1 MLKRFIFVAAMG
13 LMTAPAALMAQDN
26 DQTLADIRQQLTVL
40 NVEVQKL
47 RRELSTTG
55 GGSVDTGGSSVLER
69 VSTMESELQRLT
81 SKTEEMENRINRV
94 VTDGTNRIGDLE
106 YRLVE
111 LEGGDLGA
119 LGETSTLGGGEKPA
133 VAAPTSDGERE
144 VTEINRATGVSPNSG
159 AATSGGIV
167 TPINEAELAVSEKA
181 DFERAQGAL
190 ASGDFRS
197 AADLFATFN
206 QTYPGGPL
214 AAEAELRRG
223 EALTGLGDNRE
234 AARAYLAAFSSDPEG
249 PVAPQ
254 SLFELGRSLGTLE
267 QTQEA
272 CVTLAEVAVRF
283 PNAPQVSEAQAQR
296 QTLGCS

>member
-1 MLKRFIFVAAMG
+1 MLKRYILVMAMG
-13 LMTAPAALMAQDN
+13 LMTAPAALMAQEN

-55 GGSVDTGGSSVLER
+55 SATVQTGGDSVLER
-69 VSTMESELQRLT
+69 VATMESELQRLT
-81 SKTEEMENRINRV
+81 SKTEEMENRINRIV
-94 VTDGTNRIGDLE
+94 ADGTNRIGDLE

-119 LGETSTLGGGEKPA
+119 LGETSTLGGGDLPA
-133 VAAPTSDGERE
+133 VAAPGGGGDRE
-144 VTEINRATGVSPNSG
+144 VVETTPG
-159 AATSGGIV
+159 ADGAPANGIV

-181 DFERAQGAL
+181 DFERAREAL
-190 ASGDFRS
+190 ANGDFRS

-223 EALTGLGDNRE
+223 EALSGLGDNRE
-234 AARAYLAAFSSDPEG
+234 AARAYLAAFSTDPEG

-254 SLFELGRSLGTLE
+254 SLFELGRALGTLQ

-272 CVTLAEVAVRF
+272 CVTLSEVAMRF
-283 PNAPQVSEAQAQR
+283 PDSPRVADAEAQR

>member
-1 MLKRFIFVAAMG
+1 VLKRYIFVAVMG

-55 GGSVDTGGSSVLER
+55 GASVETGGNSVLER

-81 SKTEEMENRINRV
+81 SKTEEMENRINRIV
-94 VTDGTNRIGDLE
+94 ADGTNRIGDLE

-119 LGETSTLGGGEKPA
+119 LGETSTLGGGEAPA
-133 VAAPTSDGERE
+133 VAAPAAEAGRE
-144 VTEINRATGVSPNSG
+144 VVEVTPGNGNAG
-159 AATSGGIV
+159 ASGGII

-181 DFERAQGAL
+181 DFERAQEAL

-197 AADLFATFN
+197 AADLFASFN
-206 QTYPGGPL
+206 TTYPGGPL
-214 AAEAELRRG
+214 AAEAEMRRG

-234 AARAYLAAFSSDPEG
+234 AARAYLAAFSTDPEG
-249 PVAPQ
+249 PVAPR
-254 SLFELGRSLGTLE
+254 SLFELGRALGVLE

-272 CVTLAEVAVRF
+272 CVTLSEVAVRF
-283 PNAPQVSEAQAQR
+283 PNAPQVSQAEAQR

>member
-1 MLKRFIFVAAMG
+1 MG

-40 NVEVQKL
+40 SVEVQKL

-55 GGSVDTGGSSVLER
+55 GGSVETGGNSVLER
-69 VSTMESELQRLT
+69 VGTMESELQRLT

-94 VTDGTNRIGDLE
+94 VADGTNRIGDLE

-119 LGETSTLGGGEKPA
+119 LGETSTLGGG
-133 VAAPTSDGERE
+133 AAPTVVAPAPEADRE
-144 VTEINRATGVSPNSG
+144 VVETTPGSGG
-159 AATSGGIV
+159 AATAGGII
-167 TPINEAELAVSEKA
+167 TPINEAELAVSEKT

-197 AADLFATFN
+197 AADLFATFS

-214 AAEAELRRG
+214 AAEAEMRRG

-234 AARAYLAAFSSDPEG
+234 AARAFLAAFSTDPEG

-254 SLFELGRSLGTLE
+254 SLFELGRALGTLE

-272 CVTLAEVAVRF
+272 CVTLSEVAVRF
-283 PNAPQVSEAQAQR
+283 PGAPQVSQAEAQR

>member
-1 MLKRFIFVAAMG
+1 MLKRYIFVAVMG
-13 LMTAPAALMAQDN
+13 LMTSPAALMAQDN

-40 NVEVQKL
+40 SVEVQKL

-55 GGSVDTGGSSVLER
+55 GGSVETGGNSVLER
-69 VSTMESELQRLT
+69 VGTMESELQRLT

-94 VTDGTNRIGDLE
+94 VSDGTNRIGDLE

-119 LGETSTLGGGEKPA
+119 LGETSTLGGGEAPA
-133 VAAPTSDGERE
+133 VATPGTDPARE
-144 VTEINRATGVSPNSG
+144 VVEVAPGSG
-159 AATSGGIV
+159 GADTSGGII
-167 TPINEAELAVSEKA
+167 TPINEAELAVSEKT

-214 AAEAELRRG
+214 AAESELRRG

-234 AARAYLAAFSSDPEG
+234 AARAYLAAFSTDPEG

-254 SLFELGRSLGTLE
+254 SLFELGRALGVLE

-272 CVTLAEVAVRF
+272 CVTLSEVAVRF
-283 PNAPQVSEAQAQR
+283 PNAPQVSQAEAQR

>member
-1 MLKRFIFVAAMG
+1 VLKRYIFVAAMG

-55 GGSVDTGGSSVLER
+55 GASVETGGNSVLER

-81 SKTEEMENRINRV
+81 SKTEEMENRINRIV
-94 VTDGTNRIGDLE
+94 ADGTNRIGDLE

-119 LGETSTLGGGEKPA
+119 LGETSTLGGGEAPA
-133 VAAPTSDGERE
+133 VAAPAPEADRE
-144 VTEINRATGVSPNSG
+144 VVEVTPGSG
-159 AATSGGIV
+159 GAGTSGGII

-181 DFERAQGAL
+181 DFERAQEAL

-197 AADLFATFN
+197 AADLFASFN
-206 QTYPGGPL
+206 TTYPGGPL
-214 AAEAELRRG
+214 AAEAEMRRG

-234 AARAYLAAFSSDPEG
+234 AARAYLAAFSTDPEG
-249 PVAPQ
+249 PVAPR
-254 SLFELGRSLGTLE
+254 SLFELGRALGVLE

-272 CVTLAEVAVRF
+272 CVTLSEVAVRF
-283 PNAPQVSEAQAQR
+283 PNAPQVSQAEAQR

>member
-1 MLKRFIFVAAMG
+1 MLKRYIFVAVMG

-55 GGSVDTGGSSVLER
+55 GASVETGGNSVLER

-81 SKTEEMENRINRV
+81 SKTEEMENRINRIV
-94 VTDGTNRIGDLE
+94 ADGTNRIGDLE

-119 LGETSTLGGGEKPA
+119 LGETSTLGGGEAPA
-133 VAAPTSDGERE
+133 VAAPAPEADRE
-144 VTEINRATGVSPNSG
+144 VVEVTPGSG
-159 AATSGGIV
+159 GAGTSGGII

-181 DFERAQGAL
+181 DFERAQEAL

-197 AADLFATFN
+197 AADLFASFN
-206 QTYPGGPL
+206 TTYPGGPL
-214 AAEAELRRG
+214 AAEAEMRRG

-234 AARAYLAAFSSDPEG
+234 AARAYLAAFSTDPEG
-249 PVAPQ
+249 PVAPR
-254 SLFELGRSLGTLE
+254 SPFELGRALGVLE

-272 CVTLAEVAVRF
+272 CVTLSEVAVRF
-283 PNAPQVSEAQAQR
+283 PNAPQVSQAEAQR